1 MTSVFKIGGDIGLLY
16 TYERGEGSLH
26 ICNTLCADLIMW

>member
-16 TYERGEGSLH
+16 TYGEARVVY
-26 ICNTLCADLIMW
+26 TFVMLCVQT